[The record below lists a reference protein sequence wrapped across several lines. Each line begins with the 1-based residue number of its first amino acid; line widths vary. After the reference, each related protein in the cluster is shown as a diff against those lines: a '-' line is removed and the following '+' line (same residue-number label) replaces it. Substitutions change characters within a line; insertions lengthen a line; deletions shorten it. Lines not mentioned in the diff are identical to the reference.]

1 MTTQEFSVEFDILYN
16 SIASDAAP
24 GFNDYEKSVLLTQA
38 QEELIKAYFSAKKNK
53 VREGFDDSVERQ
65 YDFSSIIK
73 TVSLEN
79 IDDKYT
85 FFEDNTSIRPSS
97 NKYILPIDFLFTIN
111 ESFDT
116 DSGIHYNIVPLS
128 YKEYELL
135 DSKPFRYPPKRQIW
149 KLISKNTNEH
159 NSTGTYTLS
168 DTNRDYLFGIK
179 SRTTKDL
186 TIYFTFN
193 NTTKLNGKDATV
205 TDIVEDDTT
214 VSFYLNSSSNSAHIL
229 WLGFLYNE
237 QRLKAAKLNAYI
249 SPLLFADSNP
259 LYPSVLKNYKNFT
272 LHISNDNTKVPV
284 IELIGNNPLK
294 GTYTLRYVRK
304 PNPIIL
310 ADLSEI
316 DMSIDGKQNITEC
329 ELPSNMH
336 REILQRAVELAKAYY
351 TGGLQE
357 QLVLGNQSSTDK
369 GILTQQ
375 S

>member
-1 MTTQEFSVEFDILYN
+1 MTTQEFSVEFDVLYN
-16 SIASDAAP
+16 SIVSDAAP

-38 QEELIKAYFSAKKNK
+38 QEELIKSYFSPKKNK

-73 TVSLEN
+73 TVYLEN
-79 IDDKYT
+79 IDDKYI
-85 FFEDNTSIRPSS
+85 FFNDNTSIRPNS
-97 NKYILPIDFLFTIN
+97 NKYVLPTDFLFTIN

-116 DSGIHYNIVPLS
+116 DSGIHYSIVPLS

-135 DSKPFRYPPKRQIW
+135 DSKPFRYPPKRQVW

-159 NSTGTYTLS
+159 NNIGTYTLS
-168 DTNRDYLFGIK
+168 DNNRNYLFGIK
-179 SRTTKDL
+179 SRTSKDL

-193 NTTKLNGKDATV
+193 NTSKLDGKVASV
-205 TDIVEDDTT
+205 TDIEEDDTT
-214 VSFYLNSSSNSAHIL
+214 VSFYLNSSSTSAHS
-229 WLGFLYNE
+229 LYMGLLSSE
-237 QRLKAAKLNAYI
+237 QRLKVAKLDTYI
-249 SPLLFADSNP
+249 SPLLFATSTNT
-259 LYPSVLKNYKNFT
+259 YPVVLKDYKNFS
-272 LHISNDNTKVPV
+272 LHISNDTTKVPV

-294 GTYTLRYVRK
+294 GTYTLRYVKK
-304 PNPIIL
+304 PSPIIL
-310 ADLSEI
+310 TDLSEI
-316 DMSIDGKQNITEC
+316 DVSIDGRQSITEC